1 MRKNTIAIIDNYDSF
16 TYNLSHLVK
25 EQGADVTVYRNDCFE
40 PEQLDSYDKI
50 LLSPGPGI
58 PSEAGRLLDVIRYYS
73 GRKPLLGVCLGH
85 QAIAEH
91 FGAKLHNL
99 PHPLHG
105 KQGKLKVV
113 KPEDI
118 LLRGLS
124 CCETIGHYHSWVIAW
139 EELPEC
145 IEVTATDNENNI
157 MSFSHKNK
165 PLYGLQFH
173 PESFMTS
180 CGKTIVQNWLLSL
193 RSK

>member
-1 MRKNTIAIIDNYDSF
+1 MNILLIDNRDSF
-16 TYNLSHLVK
+16 VYNVK
-25 EQGADVTVYRNDCFE
+25 ALIEQCNVADRVDVVPN
-40 PEQLDSYDKI
+40 DKI
-50 LLSPGPGI
+50 DFGRLGYYSGIVLSPGPGI
-58 PSEAGRLLDVIRYYS
+58 PNEAADMPKLIDMCENTHSI
-73 GRKPLLGVCLGH
+73 LGICLGH

-91 FGAKLHNL
+91 FGAKWHNL

-124 CCETIGHYHSWVIAW
+124 CCETIGHYHSWVVAW

-157 MSFSHKNK
+157 MSFSHKSK

-180 CGKTIVQNWLLSL
+180 CGKKIVQNWLLSL

>member
-1 MRKNTIAIIDNYDSF
+1 MNILLIDNRDSF
-16 TYNLSHLVK
+16 VYNVK
-25 EQGADVTVYRNDCFE
+25 ALIEQCNVADRVDVVPN
-40 PEQLDSYDKI
+40 DKI
-50 LLSPGPGI
+50 DFGRLGYYSGIVLSPGPGI
-58 PSEAGRLLDVIRYYS
+58 PNEAADMPKLIDICENTHS
-73 GRKPLLGVCLGH
+73 ILGICLGH

-99 PHPLHG
+99 PHPLHC

-124 CCETIGHYHSWVIAW
+124 CCETIGHYHSWVVAW

-157 MSFSHKNK
+157 MSFSHKSK

>member
-1 MRKNTIAIIDNYDSF
+1 MNILLIDNRDSF
-16 TYNLSHLVK
+16 VYNVK
-25 EQGADVTVYRNDCFE
+25 ALIEQCNVADRVDVVPN
-40 PEQLDSYDKI
+40 DKI
-50 LLSPGPGI
+50 DFGRLGYYSGIVLSPGPGI
-58 PSEAGRLLDVIRYYS
+58 PNEAADMPKLIDICENTHS
-73 GRKPLLGVCLGH
+73 ILGICLGH

-124 CCETIGHYHSWVIAW
+124 CCETIGHYHSWVVAW
-139 EELPEC
+139 EELPKC

-157 MSFSHKNK
+157 MSFSHKSK

-180 CGKTIVQNWLLSL
+180 CCKTIVQNWLLSL

>member
-1 MRKNTIAIIDNYDSF
+1 MNILLIDNRDSF
-16 TYNLSHLVK
+16 VYNVK
-25 EQGADVTVYRNDCFE
+25 ALIEQCNVADRVDVVPN
-40 PEQLDSYDKI
+40 DKI
-50 LLSPGPGI
+50 DFGRLGYYSGIVLSLGPGI
-58 PSEAGRLLDVIRYYS
+58 PNEAADMPKLIDICENS
-73 GRKPLLGVCLGH
+73 HSILGICLGH

-124 CCETIGHYHSWVIAW
+124 CCETIGHYHSWVVAW

-157 MSFSHKNK
+157 MSFSHKSK

>member
-1 MRKNTIAIIDNYDSF
+1 MNILLIDNRDSF
-16 TYNLSHLVK
+16 VYNVK
-25 EQGADVTVYRNDCFE
+25 ALIEQCNVADRVDVVPN
-40 PEQLDSYDKI
+40 DKI
-50 LLSPGPGI
+50 DFGRLGYYSGIVLSPGPGI
-58 PSEAGRLLDVIRYYS
+58 PNEAADMPKLIDICKNS
-73 GRKPLLGVCLGH
+73 HSILGICLGH

-124 CCETIGHYHSWVIAW
+124 CCETIGHYHSWVVAW

-157 MSFSHKNK
+157 MSFSHKSK

>member
-1 MRKNTIAIIDNYDSF
+1 MNILLIDNRDSF
-16 TYNLSHLVK
+16 VYNVK
-25 EQGADVTVYRNDCFE
+25 ALIEQCNVADRVDVVPN
-40 PEQLDSYDKI
+40 DKI
-50 LLSPGPGI
+50 DFGRLGYYSGIVLSPGPGI
-58 PSEAGRLLDVIRYYS
+58 PNEAADMPKLIDICENTHS
-73 GRKPLLGVCLGH
+73 ILGICLGH

-124 CCETIGHYHSWVIAW
+124 CCETIGHYHSWVVAW
-139 EELPEC
+139 EELPKC

-157 MSFSHKNK
+157 MSFSHKSK

-193 RSK
+193 HSK

>member
-1 MRKNTIAIIDNYDSF
+1 MNILLIDNRDSF
-16 TYNLSHLVK
+16 VYNVK
-25 EQGADVTVYRNDCFE
+25 ALIEQCNVADRVDVVPN
-40 PEQLDSYDKI
+40 DKI
-50 LLSPGPGI
+50 DFGRLGYYSGIVLSPGPGI
-58 PSEAGRLLDVIRYYS
+58 PNEAADMPKLIDICENS
-73 GRKPLLGVCLGH
+73 HSILGICLGH

-124 CCETIGHYHSWVIAW
+124 CCETIGHYHSWVVAW

-157 MSFSHKNK
+157 MSFSHKSK

-180 CGKTIVQNWLLSL
+180 CGKTLVKNGLLSL

>member
-1 MRKNTIAIIDNYDSF
+1 MNILLIDNRDSF
-16 TYNLSHLVK
+16 VYNVK
-25 EQGADVTVYRNDCFE
+25 ALIEQCNVADRVDVVPN
-40 PEQLDSYDKI
+40 DKI
-50 LLSPGPGI
+50 DFGRLGYYSGIVLSPGPGI
-58 PSEAGRLLDVIRYYS
+58 PNEAADMPKLIDICENTHS
-73 GRKPLLGVCLGH
+73 ILGICLGH

-124 CCETIGHYHSWVIAW
+124 CCETIGHYHSWVVAW

-157 MSFSHKNK
+157 MSFSHKSK

-193 RSK
+193 RST

>member
-1 MRKNTIAIIDNYDSF
+1 MNILLIDNRDSF
-16 TYNLSHLVK
+16 VYNVK
-25 EQGADVTVYRNDCFE
+25 ALIEQCNVADRVDVVPN
-40 PEQLDSYDKI
+40 DKI
-50 LLSPGPGI
+50 DFGRLGYYSGIVLSPGPGI
-58 PSEAGRLLDVIRYYS
+58 PNEAADMPKLIDICENTHS
-73 GRKPLLGVCLGH
+73 ILGICLGH

-118 LLRGLS
+118 LLGGLS
-124 CCETIGHYHSWVIAW
+124 CCETIGHYHSWVVAW

-157 MSFSHKNK
+157 MSFSHKSK

>member
-1 MRKNTIAIIDNYDSF
+1 MNILLIDNRDSF
-16 TYNLSHLVK
+16 VYNVK
-25 EQGADVTVYRNDCFE
+25 ALIEQCNMADRVDVVPN
-40 PEQLDSYDKI
+40 DKI
-50 LLSPGPGI
+50 DFGRLGYYSGIVLSPGPGI
-58 PSEAGRLLDVIRYYS
+58 PNEAADMPKLIDICENTHS
-73 GRKPLLGVCLGH
+73 ILGICLGH

-124 CCETIGHYHSWVIAW
+124 CCETIGHYHSWVVAW

-157 MSFSHKNK
+157 MSFSHKSK

>member
-1 MRKNTIAIIDNYDSF
+1 MNILLIDNRDSF
-16 TYNLSHLVK
+16 VYNVK
-25 EQGADVTVYRNDCFE
+25 ALIEQCNVADRVDVVPN
-40 PEQLDSYDKI
+40 DKI
-50 LLSPGPGI
+50 DFGRLCYYSGIVISPGPGI
-58 PSEAGRLLDVIRYYS
+58 PNEAADMPKLIDICENS
-73 GRKPLLGVCLGH
+73 HSILGICLGH

-124 CCETIGHYHSWVIAW
+124 CCETIGHYHSWVVAW

-157 MSFSHKNK
+157 MSFSHKSK

>member
-1 MRKNTIAIIDNYDSF
+1 MNILLIDNRDSF
-16 TYNLSHLVK
+16 VYNVK
-25 EQGADVTVYRNDCFE
+25 ALIEQCNVADRVDVVPN
-40 PEQLDSYDKI
+40 DKI
-50 LLSPGPGI
+50 DFGRLGYYSGIVLSPGPGI
-58 PSEAGRLLDVIRYYS
+58 PSEAAMMPKVIEHCENS
-73 GRKPLLGVCLGH
+73 HSILGICLGH

-124 CCETIGHYHSWVIAW
+124 CCETIGHYHSWVVAW

-157 MSFSHKNK
+157 MSFSHKSK

-180 CGKTIVQNWLLSL
+180 CGKKIVQNWLLSL

>member
-1 MRKNTIAIIDNYDSF
+1 MNILLIDNRDSF
-16 TYNLSHLVK
+16 VYNVK
-25 EQGADVTVYRNDCFE
+25 ALIEQCNVADRVDVVPN
-40 PEQLDSYDKI
+40 DKI
-50 LLSPGPGI
+50 DFGRLGDYSGIVLSPGPGI
-58 PSEAGRLLDVIRYYS
+58 PNEAADMPKLIDICENTHS
-73 GRKPLLGVCLGH
+73 ILGICLGH

-124 CCETIGHYHSWVIAW
+124 CCETIGHYHSWVVAW

-157 MSFSHKNK
+157 MSFSHKSK

>member
-1 MRKNTIAIIDNYDSF
+1 MNILLIDNRDSF
-16 TYNLSHLVK
+16 VYNVK
-25 EQGADVTVYRNDCFE
+25 ALIEQCNVADRVDVVPN
-40 PEQLDSYDKI
+40 DKI
-50 LLSPGPGI
+50 DFGRLGYYSGIVLSPGPGI
-58 PSEAGRLLDVIRYYS
+58 PNEAADMPKLIDICENTHS
-73 GRKPLLGVCLGH
+73 ILGICLGH

-124 CCETIGHYHSWVIAW
+124 CCETIGHYHSWVVAW
-139 EELPEC
+139 EKLPEC

-157 MSFSHKNK
+157 MSFSHKSK

>member
-1 MRKNTIAIIDNYDSF
+1 MNILLIDNRDSF
-16 TYNLSHLVK
+16 VYNVK
-25 EQGADVTVYRNDCFE
+25 ALIEQCNVADRVDVVPN
-40 PEQLDSYDKI
+40 DKI
-50 LLSPGPGI
+50 DFGRLGYYSGIVLSPGPGI
-58 PSEAGRLLDVIRYYS
+58 PNEAADMPKLIDICENTHS
-73 GRKPLLGVCLGH
+73 ILGICLGH

-113 KPEDI
+113 QPEDI

-124 CCETIGHYHSWVIAW
+124 CCETIGHYHSWVVAW

-157 MSFSHKNK
+157 MSFSHKSK

-193 RSK
+193 LSK

>member
-1 MRKNTIAIIDNYDSF
+1 MNILLIDNRDSF
-16 TYNLSHLVK
+16 VYNVK
-25 EQGADVTVYRNDCFE
+25 ALIEQCNVADRVDVVPN
-40 PEQLDSYDKI
+40 DKI
-50 LLSPGPGI
+50 DFGRLGYYSGIVLSPGPGI
-58 PSEAGRLLDVIRYYS
+58 PNEAADMPKLIDICENS
-73 GRKPLLGVCLGH
+73 HSILGICLGH

-124 CCETIGHYHSWVIAW
+124 CCETIGHYHSWVVAW

-157 MSFSHKNK
+157 MSFSHKSK

-180 CGKTIVQNWLLSL
+180 CGETIVQNWLLSL

>member
-1 MRKNTIAIIDNYDSF
+1 MNILLIDNRDSF
-16 TYNLSHLVK
+16 VYNVK
-25 EQGADVTVYRNDCFE
+25 ALIEQCNVADRVDVVPN
-40 PEQLDSYDKI
+40 DKI
-50 LLSPGPGI
+50 DFGRLGYYSGIVLSPGPGI
-58 PSEAGRLLDVIRYYS
+58 PNKAADMPKLIDICENSHSI
-73 GRKPLLGVCLGH
+73 LGICLGH

-124 CCETIGHYHSWVIAW
+124 CCETIGHYHSWVVAW

-157 MSFSHKNK
+157 MSFSHKSK

-193 RSK
+193 HSK

>member
-1 MRKNTIAIIDNYDSF
+1 MNILLIDNRDSF
-16 TYNLSHLVK
+16 VYNVK
-25 EQGADVTVYRNDCFE
+25 ALIEQCNVADRVDVVPN
-40 PEQLDSYDKI
+40 DKI
-50 LLSPGPGI
+50 DFGRLGYYSGIVLSPGPGI
-58 PSEAGRLLDVIRYYS
+58 PNEAADMPKLIDICENS
-73 GRKPLLGVCLGH
+73 HSILGICLGH

-124 CCETIGHYHSWVIAW
+124 CCETIGHYHSWVVAW

-157 MSFSHKNK
+157 MSFSHKSK

>member
-1 MRKNTIAIIDNYDSF
+1 MNILLIDNRDSF
-16 TYNLSHLVK
+16 VYNVK
-25 EQGADVTVYRNDCFE
+25 ALIEQCNVADRVDVVPN
-40 PEQLDSYDKI
+40 DKI
-50 LLSPGPGI
+50 DFGRLGYYSGIVLSPGPGI
-58 PSEAGRLLDVIRYYS
+58 PNEAADMPKLIDICKNTHS
-73 GRKPLLGVCLGH
+73 ILGICLGH

-124 CCETIGHYHSWVIAW
+124 CCETIGHYHSWVVAW

-145 IEVTATDNENNI
+145 IEVTATDNDNNI
-157 MSFSHKNK
+157 MSFSHKSK

>member
-1 MRKNTIAIIDNYDSF
+1 MNILLIDNRDSF
-16 TYNLSHLVK
+16 VYNVK
-25 EQGADVTVYRNDCFE
+25 ALIEQCNVADRVDVVPN
-40 PEQLDSYDKI
+40 DKI
-50 LLSPGPGI
+50 DFGRLGYYSGIVLSPGPGI
-58 PSEAGRLLDVIRYYS
+58 PNEAADMPKLIDICENTHS
-73 GRKPLLGVCLGH
+73 ILGICLGH

-124 CCETIGHYHSWVIAW
+124 CCETIGHYHSWVVDW

-157 MSFSHKNK
+157 MSFSHKSK

>member
-1 MRKNTIAIIDNYDSF
+1 MNILLIDNRDSF
-16 TYNLSHLVK
+16 VYNVK
-25 EQGADVTVYRNDCFE
+25 ALIEQCNVADRVDVVPN
-40 PEQLDSYDKI
+40 DKI
-50 LLSPGPGI
+50 DFGRLGYYSGIVLSPGPGI
-58 PSEAGRLLDVIRYYS
+58 PNEAADMPKLIDICENS
-73 GRKPLLGVCLGH
+73 HSILGICLGH

-124 CCETIGHYHSWVIAW
+124 CCETIGHYHSCVVAW

-157 MSFSHKNK
+157 MSFSHKSK

>member
-1 MRKNTIAIIDNYDSF
+1 MNILLIDNRDSF
-16 TYNLSHLVK
+16 VYNVK
-25 EQGADVTVYRNDCFE
+25 ALIEQCNVADRVDVVPN
-40 PEQLDSYDKI
+40 DKI
-50 LLSPGPGI
+50 DFGRLGYYSGIVLSPGPGI
-58 PSEAGRLLDVIRYYS
+58 PNEAADMPKLIDICENTHS
-73 GRKPLLGVCLGH
+73 ILGICLGH

-124 CCETIGHYHSWVIAW
+124 CCETIGHYHSWVVAW
-139 EELPEC
+139 EELPKC

-157 MSFSHKNK
+157 MSFSHKSK

>member
-1 MRKNTIAIIDNYDSF
+1 MNILLIDNRDSF
-16 TYNLSHLVK
+16 VYNVK
-25 EQGADVTVYRNDCFE
+25 ALIEQCNVADRVDVVPN
-40 PEQLDSYDKI
+40 DKI
-50 LLSPGPGI
+50 DFGRLGYYSGIVLSPGPGI
-58 PSEAGRLLDVIRYYS
+58 PNEAADMPKLIDICENTHS
-73 GRKPLLGVCLGH
+73 ILGICLGH

-124 CCETIGHYHSWVIAW
+124 CCETIGHYHSWVVAW

-157 MSFSHKNK
+157 MSFSHKSK

-173 PESFMTS
+173 PESFMSS

>member
-1 MRKNTIAIIDNYDSF
+1 MNILLIDNRDSF
-16 TYNLSHLVK
+16 VYNVK
-25 EQGADVTVYRNDCFE
+25 ALIEQCNVADGVDVVPN
-40 PEQLDSYDKI
+40 DKI
-50 LLSPGPGI
+50 DFGRLGYYSGIVLSPGPGI
-58 PSEAGRLLDVIRYYS
+58 PNEAADMPNLIDICENTHS
-73 GRKPLLGVCLGH
+73 ILGICLGH

-124 CCETIGHYHSWVIAW
+124 CCETIGHYHSWVVAW

-157 MSFSHKNK
+157 MSFSHKSK

>member
-1 MRKNTIAIIDNYDSF
+1 MNILLIDNRDSF
-16 TYNLSHLVK
+16 VYNVK
-25 EQGADVTVYRNDCFE
+25 ALIEQCNVADRVDVVPN
-40 PEQLDSYDKI
+40 DKI
-50 LLSPGPGI
+50 DFGRLGYYSGIVLSPGPGI
-58 PSEAGRLLDVIRYYS
+58 PNEAADMPKLIDICENTHS
-73 GRKPLLGVCLGH
+73 ILGICLGH

-124 CCETIGHYHSWVIAW
+124 CCETIGHYHSWVVAW
-139 EELPEC
+139 EDLPEC

-157 MSFSHKNK
+157 MSFSHKSK

>member
-1 MRKNTIAIIDNYDSF
+1 MNILLIDNRDSF
-16 TYNLSHLVK
+16 VYNVK
-25 EQGADVTVYRNDCFE
+25 ALIEQCNVADRVDVVPN
-40 PEQLDSYDKI
+40 DKI
-50 LLSPGPGI
+50 DFGRLGYYSGIVLSPGPGI
-58 PSEAGRLLDVIRYYS
+58 PNEAADMPKLIDICENS
-73 GRKPLLGVCLGH
+73 HSILGICLGH

-124 CCETIGHYHSWVIAW
+124 FCETIGHYHSWVVAW

-145 IEVTATDNENNI
+145 IEVTATDKENNI
-157 MSFSHKNK
+157 MSFSHKSK

>member
-1 MRKNTIAIIDNYDSF
+1 MNILLIDNRDSF
-16 TYNLSHLVK
+16 VYNVK
-25 EQGADVTVYRNDCFE
+25 ALIEQCNVADRVDVVPN
-40 PEQLDSYDKI
+40 DKI
-50 LLSPGPGI
+50 DFGRLGYYSGIVLSPGPGI
-58 PSEAGRLLDVIRYYS
+58 PNEAADMPKLIDICENTHS
-73 GRKPLLGVCLGH
+73 ILGICLGH

-124 CCETIGHYHSWVIAW
+124 CCEPIGHYHSWVVAW

-157 MSFSHKNK
+157 MSFSHKSK

>member
-1 MRKNTIAIIDNYDSF
+1 MNILLIDNRDSF
-16 TYNLSHLVK
+16 VYNVK
-25 EQGADVTVYRNDCFE
+25 ALIEQCNVADRVDVVPN
-40 PEQLDSYDKI
+40 DKI
-50 LLSPGPGI
+50 DFGRLGYYSGIVLSPGPGI
-58 PSEAGRLLDVIRYYS
+58 PNEAADMPKLIDICENTHS
-73 GRKPLLGVCLGH
+73 ILGICLGH

-118 LLRGLS
+118 LLRGLP
-124 CCETIGHYHSWVIAW
+124 CCETIGHYHSWVVAW

-157 MSFSHKNK
+157 MSFSHKSK

>member
-1 MRKNTIAIIDNYDSF
+1 MNILLIDNRDSF
-16 TYNLSHLVK
+16 VYNVK
-25 EQGADVTVYRNDCFE
+25 ALIEQCNVADRVDVVPN
-40 PEQLDSYDKI
+40 DKI
-50 LLSPGPGI
+50 DFGRLGYYSGIVLSPGPGI
-58 PSEAGRLLDVIRYYS
+58 PNEAADMPKLIDICENTHS
-73 GRKPLLGVCLGH
+73 ILGICLGH

-124 CCETIGHYHSWVIAW
+124 CCETIGHYHSWVVAW

-157 MSFSHKNK
+157 MSFSHKSK

-180 CGKTIVQNWLLSL
+180 CDKTIVQNWLLSL

>member
-1 MRKNTIAIIDNYDSF
+1 MNILLIDNRDSF
-16 TYNLSHLVK
+16 VYNVK
-25 EQGADVTVYRNDCFE
+25 ALIEQCNVADRVDVVPN
-40 PEQLDSYDKI
+40 DKI
-50 LLSPGPGI
+50 DFGRLGDYSGIVLSPGPGI
-58 PSEAGRLLDVIRYYS
+58 PNEAADMPKLIDICENS
-73 GRKPLLGVCLGH
+73 HSILGICLGH

-124 CCETIGHYHSWVIAW
+124 CCETIGHYHSWVVAW

-157 MSFSHKNK
+157 MSFSHKSK

>member
-1 MRKNTIAIIDNYDSF
+1 MNILLIDNRDSF
-16 TYNLSHLVK
+16 VYNVK
-25 EQGADVTVYRNDCFE
+25 ALIEQCNVADRVDVVPN
-40 PEQLDSYDKI
+40 DKI
-50 LLSPGPGI
+50 DFGRLGYYSGIVLSPGPGI
-58 PSEAGRLLDVIRYYS
+58 PNEAADMPKLIDICENTHS
-73 GRKPLLGVCLGH
+73 ILGICLGH

-124 CCETIGHYHSWVIAW
+124 CCETIGHYHSWVVAW

-145 IEVTATDNENNI
+145 IKVTATDNENNI
-157 MSFSHKNK
+157 MSFSHKSK

>member
-1 MRKNTIAIIDNYDSF
+1 MNILLIDNRDSF
-16 TYNLSHLVK
+16 VYNVK
-25 EQGADVTVYRNDCFE
+25 ALIEQCNVADRVDVVPN
-40 PEQLDSYDKI
+40 DKI
-50 LLSPGPGI
+50 DFGRLGYYSGIVLSPGPGI
-58 PSEAGRLLDVIRYYS
+58 PNEATDMPKLIDICENTHS
-73 GRKPLLGVCLGH
+73 ILGICLGH

-124 CCETIGHYHSWVIAW
+124 CCETIGHYHSWVVAW

-157 MSFSHKNK
+157 MSFSHKSK

>member
-1 MRKNTIAIIDNYDSF
+1 MNILLIDNRDSF
-16 TYNLSHLVK
+16 VYNVK
-25 EQGADVTVYRNDCFE
+25 ALIEQCNVADRVDVVPN
-40 PEQLDSYDKI
+40 DKI
-50 LLSPGPGI
+50 DFGRLGYYSGIVLSPGPGI
-58 PSEAGRLLDVIRYYS
+58 PNEAADMPKLIDFCENTHSI
-73 GRKPLLGVCLGH
+73 LGICLGH

-124 CCETIGHYHSWVIAW
+124 CCETIGHYHSWVVAW

-157 MSFSHKNK
+157 MSFSHKSK

>member
-1 MRKNTIAIIDNYDSF
+1 MNILLIDNRDSF
-16 TYNLSHLVK
+16 VYNVK
-25 EQGADVTVYRNDCFE
+25 ALIEQCNVADRVDVVPN
-40 PEQLDSYDKI
+40 DKI
-50 LLSPGPGI
+50 DFGRLGYYSGIVLSPGPGI
-58 PSEAGRLLDVIRYYS
+58 PNEAADMPKLIDICENTHS
-73 GRKPLLGVCLGH
+73 ILGICLGH

-124 CCETIGHYHSWVIAW
+124 CCETIGHYHSWVVAW

-157 MSFSHKNK
+157 MSFSHKSK

-193 RSK
+193 RTK

>member
-1 MRKNTIAIIDNYDSF
+1 MNILLIDNRDSF
-16 TYNLSHLVK
+16 VYNVK
-25 EQGADVTVYRNDCFE
+25 ALIEQCNVADRVDVVPN
-40 PEQLDSYDKI
+40 DKI
-50 LLSPGPGI
+50 DFGRLGYYSGIVLSPGPGI
-58 PSEAGRLLDVIRYYS
+58 PNEAADMPKLIDICENTHS
-73 GRKPLLGVCLGH
+73 ILGICLGH

-113 KPEDI
+113 KPDDI

-124 CCETIGHYHSWVIAW
+124 CCETIGHYHSWVVAW

-157 MSFSHKNK
+157 MSFSHKSK
-165 PLYGLQFH
+165 PFYGLQFY
-173 PESFMTS
+173 PERLMTS
-180 CGKTIVQNWLLSL
+180 CGKTIVQKWLLYL
-193 RSK
+193 RTK

>member
-1 MRKNTIAIIDNYDSF
+1 MNILLIDNRDSF
-16 TYNLSHLVK
+16 VYNVK
-25 EQGADVTVYRNDCFE
+25 ALIEQCNVADRVDVVPN
-40 PEQLDSYDKI
+40 DKI
-50 LLSPGPGI
+50 DFGRLGYYSGIVLSPGPGI
-58 PSEAGRLLDVIRYYS
+58 PNEAADMPKLIDICENTHS
-73 GRKPLLGVCLGH
+73 ILGICLGH

-124 CCETIGHYHSWVIAW
+124 CCETIGHYHSWVVAW

-157 MSFSHKNK
+157 MSFSHKSK

-180 CGKTIVQNWLLSL
+180 CGKKIVQNWRLSL
-193 RSK
+193 RTK

>member
-1 MRKNTIAIIDNYDSF
+1 MNILLIDNRDSF
-16 TYNLSHLVK
+16 VYNVK
-25 EQGADVTVYRNDCFE
+25 ALIEQCNVADRVDVVPN
-40 PEQLDSYDKI
+40 DKI
-50 LLSPGPGI
+50 DFGRLGYYSGIVLSPGPGI
-58 PSEAGRLLDVIRYYS
+58 PNEAADMPKLIDICENS
-73 GRKPLLGVCLGH
+73 HSILGICLGH

-124 CCETIGHYHSWVIAW
+124 CCETIGHYHSWVVAW

-157 MSFSHKNK
+157 MSFSHKSK

-180 CGKTIVQNWLLSL
+180 CGKNIVQNWLLSL
-193 RSK
+193 RTK

>member
-1 MRKNTIAIIDNYDSF
+1 MNILLIDNRDSF
-16 TYNLSHLVK
+16 VYNVK
-25 EQGADVTVYRNDCFE
+25 ALIEQCNVADRVDVVPN
-40 PEQLDSYDKI
+40 DKI
-50 LLSPGPGI
+50 DFGRLGYYSGIVLSPGPGI
-58 PSEAGRLLDVIRYYS
+58 PNEAADMPKLIDICENTHS
-73 GRKPLLGVCLGH
+73 ILGICLGH

-124 CCETIGHYHSWVIAW
+124 CCETIGHYHSWVVAW

-157 MSFSHKNK
+157 MSFSHKSK

-180 CGKTIVQNWLLSL
+180 CGKTIVQNWILSL

>member
-1 MRKNTIAIIDNYDSF
+1 MNILLIDNRDSF
-16 TYNLSHLVK
+16 VYNVK
-25 EQGADVTVYRNDCFE
+25 ALIEQCTVADRVDVVPN
-40 PEQLDSYDKI
+40 DKI
-50 LLSPGPGI
+50 DFGRLGYYSGIVLSPGPGI
-58 PSEAGRLLDVIRYYS
+58 PNEAADMPKLIDICENS
-73 GRKPLLGVCLGH
+73 HSILGICLGH

-124 CCETIGHYHSWVIAW
+124 CCETIGHYHSWVVAW

-157 MSFSHKNK
+157 MSFSHKSK